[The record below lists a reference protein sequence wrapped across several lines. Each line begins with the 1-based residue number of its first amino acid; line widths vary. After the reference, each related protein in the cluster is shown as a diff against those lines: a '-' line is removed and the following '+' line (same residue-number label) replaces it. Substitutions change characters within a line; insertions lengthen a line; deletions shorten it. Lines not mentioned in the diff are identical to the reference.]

1 MQEGGSVQGSESKSK
16 SGNES
21 EKQLFPD
28 MFILDGGK
36 QQLSLVQRILEQFP
50 ESQKLLYQVQFC
62 SLGK

>member
-1 MQEGGSVQGSESKSK
+1 MQEGESVHGSES
-16 SGNES
+16 ES

-50 ESQKLLYQVQFC
+50 DSQKLLHQVQFC